1 MNNGQ
6 QIPSVPPPLP
16 QQGQPMTQYPQQPIQ
31 KKGGGCL
38 RYILYGILAFI
49 AIAIAFAVMNRVTSA
64 KFKETEATTDSIF
77 IDQADSILQVA
88 SVKDFGY
95 NLDRLLLISLGKPK
109 AENQKLAAEN
119 GIRAGKLLDS
129 KETEWRKLYVEKLKN
144 ELWEHNVE
152 VEVNGKIIT
161 FIGGMFANNR
171 NIKQFQESAKSTLT
185 ILGFKQVRYKWI
197 KHADEYQY
205 FDL

>member
-1 MNNGQ
+1 MGR
-6 QIPSVPPPLP
+6 
-16 QQGQPMTQYPQQPIQ
+16 MT
-31 KKGGGCL
+31 
-38 RYILYGILAFI
+38 
-49 AIAIAFAVMNRVTSA
+49 TA
-64 KFKETEATTDSIF
+64 KLKETEATRDSVF
-77 IDQADSILQVA
+77 IIQADSILQVA
-88 SVKDFGY
+88 SVKEFGF
-95 NLDRLLLISLGKPK
+95 NLEQLFLISLGKPK

-129 KETEWRKLYVEKLKN
+129 KETEWRELYVKKLKN

-152 VEVNGKIIT
+152 VEVSGKTIT
-161 FIGGMFANNR
+161 FIGGMFANNA
-171 NIKQFQESAKSTLT
+171 NIKKFQESAASTLT

>member
-1 MNNGQ
+1 
-6 QIPSVPPPLP
+6 
-16 QQGQPMTQYPQQPIQ
+16 MTQYPFQPVQ

-38 RYILYGILAFI
+38 RYILYGILALI
-49 AIAIAFAVMNRVTSA
+49 ALAIAFAVMNRVTSA
-64 KFKETEATTDSIF
+64 KYRENEATIDSIF
-77 IDQADSILQVA
+77 VNQADSILQAA

-129 KETEWRKLYVEKLKN
+129 KETEWRKLYVKKLKN

-152 VEVNGKIIT
+152 VEVNGKTIT

-171 NIKQFQESAKSTLT
+171 NIKQFQESAASTLT

-197 KHADEYQY
+197 KHADGYQY
-205 FDL
+205 DL

>member
-6 QIPSVPPPLP
+6 QIPPIP
-16 QQGQPMTQYPQQPIQ
+16 QQGQPMTQYPQQPVQ
-31 KKGGGCL
+31 KKGRGCF
-38 RYILYGILAFI
+38 RYTLYGILALFMI
-49 AIAIAFAVMNRVTSA
+49 IIIGGIMRANRVTEQ
-64 KFKETEATTDSIF
+64 KKTQATRDSVF
-77 IDQADSILQVA
+77 IDQADSLLRAA
-88 SVKDFGY
+88 SVKDFGLY
-95 NLDRLLLISLGKPK
+95 LQKLQVVSLGASKD
-109 AENQKLAAEN
+109 ENKQLVANN

-129 KETEWRKLYVEKLKN
+129 KEAEWRKLYVEKLKN

-152 VEVNGKIIT
+152 IEINGKTIT
-161 FIGGMFANNR
+161 FISGMFANNS
-171 NIKQFQESAKSTLT
+171 NIKQFQGSAASTLT